1 MDNSCVTL
9 CVAGTLVFLPPRRLR
24 YEEKTMASLLAG
36 AMRAIAQRSSN
47 NIAKS
52 ATAEA
57 WETTSSL
64 RTQYIVTSM
73 NAMPARVA
81 EAASEWSAVRQ
92 KIAAREIT
100 LNDLAIGT
108 ARAVELYA
116 FYFVG
121 KVIGSRSV
129 PI

>member
-1 MDNSCVTL
+1 
-9 CVAGTLVFLPPRRLR
+9 
-24 YEEKTMASLLAG
+24 MAALMANL
-36 AMRAIAQRSSN
+36 MRSIAQRSSG
-47 NIAKS
+47 NIVKS
-52 ATAEA
+52 TTAEA

-64 RTQYIVTSM
+64 RTQYIMTSM

-92 KIAAREIT
+92 KISSRDLT
-100 LNDLAIGT
+100 VNDIAIGV
-108 ARAVELYA
+108 ARAAELYA
-116 FYFVG
+116 FYFAG

>member
-1 MDNSCVTL
+1 
-9 CVAGTLVFLPPRRLR
+9 
-24 YEEKTMASLLAG
+24 MASLLAS

-47 NIAKS
+47 NIVKS

-57 WETTSSL
+57 WETTASL
-64 RTQYIVTSM
+64 RSQYIITSM

-81 EAASEWSAVRQ
+81 EAASEWTAVRQ
-92 KIAAREIT
+92 KIATREVT

-121 KVIGSRSV
+121 KVIGSRSI